1 MTGGTAQ
8 TASNRRLSLGMAG
21 GLATL
26 VAACLL
32 FAPVAAGSSKRLV
45 ASVVDLTL
53 SVDKAGSCK
62 GTVTSKPTGIDCG
75 GTCSAKFA
83 QNSRPAL
90 IARPDAGSTCE
101 GWSEPSCANTS
112 VCYVSLDKDKSVT
125 ATFVGSSSTLSVS
138 KTGSGTVTS
147 TPDGIACG
155 NTCSAQFKTGTDVSL
170 VAVADQGWRFQSWG
184 GACSDN
190 GGCGLSLDGDK
201 SVTATFVKLSSTL
214 SVSKTG
220 SGTVTSTPAG
230 IACGNTCS
238 AQFRTGTD
246 VALNAVA
253 DQGWKFLNWGGACSG
268 NGACNVPLDGDKSV
282 TATFEAVGAPP
293 ARGTL
298 TVTRQG
304 SGSGSVRSD
313 PAGIS
318 CGAACSATYPPG
330 TKVNLSAAASD
341 NSTFTGW
348 GGACSGTADT
358 CAVTVT
364 AVASVTASFAAKDPT
379 QPAPPAPPPAT
390 PPTAPKTPPPA
401 VTPEI
406 DGFSQPEPPA
416 KVTIDTANPR
426 DVKSVAELAAGV
438 TGNGLIEQEVARGTL
453 AVQAAGIRCGFNQF
467 RCYTRLDPGQRVVL
481 RARPLA
487 NYVFSAW
494 TGACAGQ
501 GPRCVVVA
509 HALRTVTA
517 LFTPRTAV
525 ASVGFDVSQISVRVK
540 WLRSVGSGQ
549 IIVSGRIGGPAA
561 LRVQVRRP
569 GGGPLITRRLAVAG
583 GSFRNVIPRPPDG
596 G

>member
-53 SVDKAGSCK
+53 SVDKAGSGK

-90 IARPDAGSTCE
+90 IARPDAGSTFE

-155 NTCSAQFKTGTDVSL
+155 KTCSAQFKTGTDVSL
-170 VAVADQGWRFQSWG
+170 VAVADQGWRCQSWG

-268 NGACNVPLDGDKSV
+268 
-282 TATFEAVGAPP
+282 
-293 ARGTL
+293 
-298 TVTRQG
+298 
-304 SGSGSVRSD
+304 
-313 PAGIS
+313 
-318 CGAACSATYPPG
+318 
-330 TKVNLSAAASD
+330 
-341 NSTFTGW
+341 
-348 GGACSGTADT
+348 
-358 CAVTVT
+358 
-364 AVASVTASFAAKDPT
+364 
-379 QPAPPAPPPAT
+379 
-390 PPTAPKTPPPA
+390 
-401 VTPEI
+401 
-406 DGFSQPEPPA
+406 
-416 KVTIDTANPR
+416 
-426 DVKSVAELAAGV
+426 
-438 TGNGLIEQEVARGTL
+438 
-453 AVQAAGIRCGFNQF
+453 
-467 RCYTRLDPGQRVVL
+467 
-481 RARPLA
+481 
-487 NYVFSAW
+487 
-494 TGACAGQ
+494 
-501 GPRCVVVA
+501 
-509 HALRTVTA
+509 
-517 LFTPRTAV
+517 
-525 ASVGFDVSQISVRVK
+525 
-540 WLRSVGSGQ
+540 
-549 IIVSGRIGGPAA
+549 
-561 LRVQVRRP
+561 
-569 GGGPLITRRLAVAG
+569 
-583 GSFRNVIPRPPDG
+583 
-596 G
+596 

>member
-53 SVDKAGSCK
+53 SVDKAGSGK

-90 IARPDAGSTCE
+90 IARPDAGSTFE

-125 ATFVGSSSTLSVS
+125 ATFVGS
-138 KTGSGTVTS
+138 
-147 TPDGIACG
+147 
-155 NTCSAQFKTGTDVSL
+155 
-170 VAVADQGWRFQSWG
+170 
-184 GACSDN
+184 
-190 GGCGLSLDGDK
+190 
-201 SVTATFVKLSSTL
+201 SSTL

-298 TVTRQG
+298 PVTRQG

-318 CGAACSATYPPG
+318 CGAACSATYAPG

-364 AVASVTASFAAKDPT
+364 GAVSVTASFAAKDPT

-416 KVTIDTANPR
+416 KVT
-426 DVKSVAELAAGV
+426 
-438 TGNGLIEQEVARGTL
+438 
-453 AVQAAGIRCGFNQF
+453 
-467 RCYTRLDPGQRVVL
+467 
-481 RARPLA
+481 
-487 NYVFSAW
+487 
-494 TGACAGQ
+494 
-501 GPRCVVVA
+501 
-509 HALRTVTA
+509 
-517 LFTPRTAV
+517 
-525 ASVGFDVSQISVRVK
+525 
-540 WLRSVGSGQ
+540 
-549 IIVSGRIGGPAA
+549 
-561 LRVQVRRP
+561 
-569 GGGPLITRRLAVAG
+569 
-583 GSFRNVIPRPPDG
+583 
-596 G
+596 